1 MIEEAADFL
10 FPVNVLADPT
20 RATLHSFLSP
30 IDICVDEFNQ
40 LMMDRIS
47 EEEGMSSHAS
57 HTVLH

>member
-30 IDICVDEFNQ
+30 IDIRVDEFNQ

-47 EEEGMSSHAS
+47 GEEGMSSHAS
-57 HTVLH
+57 HAVLH